1 MRQYI
6 ICRLA
11 ISIPI
16 LIGVT
21 IITFILTELMPG
33 DFVDAMIPPD
43 KAVMMS
49 PERVQAMREAYG
61 LDKPSYM
68 RYLLWLREVTRG
80 NLGYSLASGEPM
92 LKEVLKRAPFTL
104 QLTLSALTFGVV
116 AGVTLGIISAVK
128 QYTWVDQLLTI
139 LGFVWISTPSFV
151 FGIGAI
157 ALFALKLRLFPAMG
171 GWVYG
176 EAPSLATRLH
186 HMVLPV
192 AVLGLGSV
200 ATFMRYTRTSILDV
214 IRQDYVTVA
223 RAKGF
228 RERYILLRHT
238 LRNALIPV
246 ITLIGLEIPWLLSGS
261 IIIESVFVWPGIA
274 RYTLQGVHSRDYTLI
289 MGVNLIA
296 ALTVVIANLLTDL
309 TYAVADPRIRY

>member
-6 ICRLA
+6 IRRLA

-16 LIGVT
+16 ILGVT

-43 KAVMMS
+43 KAVTMS

-61 LDKPSYM
+61 LDKPPYL
-68 RYLLWLREVTRG
+68 RYLLWLREVARG

-92 LKEVLKRAPFTL
+92 LKEVFKRAPFTL

-128 QYTWVDQLLTI
+128 QYTWVDQLLTV

-176 EAPSLATRLH
+176 ETPSLATRLH

-200 ATFMRYTRTSILDV
+200 ATFMRYTRASILDV

-238 LRNALIPV
+238 LAQCADSPDYAGWTRNSVATQRLYHHR
-246 ITLIGLEIPWLLSGS
+246 IGLRLAGDS
-261 IIIESVFVWPGIA
+261 
-274 RYTLQGVHSRDYTLI
+274 QVHLAGR
-289 MGVNLIA
+289 
-296 ALTVVIANLLTDL
+296 
-309 TYAVADPRIRY
+309 P